1 MQDIQEFFSFSGD
14 IEYVEMQR
22 SVSCIVWCFSPFCC
36 VLLFNFIIQIVSLY
50 INAVMMNGLKLPL
63 LPSRIHKVPRL
74 QYYYR

>member
-1 MQDIQEFFSFSGD
+1 VQDIKEFFSFSGD

-22 SVSCIVWCFSPFCC
+22 SVSCSVWCSTPFFE
-36 VLLFNFIIQIVSLY
+36 VLLLSFIIQIVSLY
-50 INAVMMNGLKLPL
+50 IDAVTMNGLKLPL